1 MSNKQYL
8 GIDASP
14 LRIGAALITAN
25 DFMFEL
31 EWHDTIV
38 LDDEKWI
45 TPADR
50 ADAFE
55 DLQDR
60 FNGFKPDMIGMEAVF
75 VGANRLG
82 AVRAAMALGQIE
94 SICDYLWPD
103 AKQKI
108 LTATQWRKLC
118 GIQQGGK
125 APVLQWSTKVCEE
138 HNLDAPEMQDA
149 ADAIAIAY
157 ATWKWDIENATE

>member
-1 MSNKQYL
+1 MSSKQYL

-25 DFMFEL
+25 GSEFVL
-31 EWHDTIV
+31 EWHETIT

-55 DLQDR
+55 DLQERRDMFR
-60 FNGFKPDMIGMEAVF
+60 PDMIGMEAVF

-108 LTATQWRKLC
+108 LTATQWRRLC

-125 APVLQWSTKVCEE
+125 APVMQWSSGVTKD
-138 HNLDAPEMQDA
+138 HNMDAPEMQDA